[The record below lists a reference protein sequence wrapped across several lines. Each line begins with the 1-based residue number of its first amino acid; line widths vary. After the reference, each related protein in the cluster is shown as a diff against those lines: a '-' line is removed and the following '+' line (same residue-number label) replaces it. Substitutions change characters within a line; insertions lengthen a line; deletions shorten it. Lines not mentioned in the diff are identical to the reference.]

1 MANQYQVLDELTR
14 QYRRLNAQGTQIKVR
29 LNHPLADSNINPIT
43 HFQLCM
49 NALFEYALTHVSDE
63 DMVGLAIHNEGT
75 ENQQK
80 GKPIGFSFR
89 RRDQLSTYAI
99 WKLFEK
105 VTVSNE
111 RFYALTCWS

>member
-1 MANQYQVLDELTR
+1 M
-14 QYRRLNAQGTQIKVR
+14 
-29 LNHPLADSNINPIT
+29 S
-43 HFQLCM
+43 
-49 NALFEYALTHVSDE
+49 ALFEYAPSNVDDC
-63 DMVGLAIHNEGT
+63 DMAILAIHKACT